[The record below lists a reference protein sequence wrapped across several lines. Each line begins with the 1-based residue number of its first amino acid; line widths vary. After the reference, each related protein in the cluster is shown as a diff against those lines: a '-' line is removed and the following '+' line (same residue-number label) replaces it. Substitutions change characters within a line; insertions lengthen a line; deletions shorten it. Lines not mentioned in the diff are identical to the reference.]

1 MDDDP
6 NDKRAKD
13 VLASELDAQTQAD
26 LQRWFG
32 LPSFDKVAEQGGTT
46 EEQDIELMLRQERQ
60 QKAID
65 AVDPALLEAHRRRT
79 EPADNLLPFKA
90 TIELVIDPS
99 IAKLDTTMIA
109 AAVAEP
115 RQRERPEEL
124 EDDLKD
130 CTPQALL
137 RDLHRPEID
146 FDKTFEIVDM
156 AAEQRFDVVAE
167 VAAAMATSWKL
178 ELGGLTGIGPWNE
191 AREVL
196 QGFKRGIRSPWQT
209 MFSEQPLPNRRW
221 KPEEDR

>member
-79 EPADNLLPFKA
+79 EPADNLLTFKA

-99 IAKLDTTMIA
+99 IAKLDTTRIA
-109 AAVAEP
+109 AASAPAIRFCVSEP
-115 RQRERPEEL
+115 FEGPRWPPRAHPKPLPGSARLGVPARASQISIQAASAERPRRA
-124 EDDLKD
+124 KGS
-130 CTPQALL
+130 A
-137 RDLHRPEID
+137 
-146 FDKTFEIVDM
+146 V
-156 AAEQRFDVVAE
+156 QRSA
-167 VAAAMATSWKL
+167 
-178 ELGGLTGIGPWNE
+178 
-191 AREVL
+191 
-196 QGFKRGIRSPWQT
+196 
-209 MFSEQPLPNRRW
+209 
-221 KPEEDR
+221 